1 MKTNLFLLGMAVAA
15 FSSCTNE
22 EVTDVAQNR
31 AIKFNQFVNNNTRTV
46 VEVNKDNRCRTIM
59 CLENPVMLKVHM
71 IQKISI
77 TSFKQHRIIG

>member
-31 AIKFNQFVNNNTRTV
+31 AIKFNQFVENNTR
-46 VEVNKDNRCRTIM
+46 E
-59 CLENPVMLKVHM
+59 
-71 IQKISI
+71 I
-77 TSFKQHRIIG
+77 TTTTH

>member
-31 AIKFNQFVNNNTRTV
+31 AIKFNQFVENNTREV
-46 VEVNKDNRCRTIM
+46 QEVESLSSFYVKFLTHILLRFSIM
-59 CLENPVMLKVHM
+59 SRRILL
-71 IQKISI
+71 
-77 TSFKQHRIIG
+77 IIG

>member
-31 AIKFNQFVNNNTRTV
+31 AIKFNQFVENNTRQVT
-46 VEVNKDNRCRTIM
+46 E
-59 CLENPVMLKVHM
+59 LENNKLN
-71 IQKISI
+71 
-77 TSFKQHRIIG
+77 SFYVW